1 MKHKILSRN
10 PFNLVFK
17 FHCVRFSSIKKLRLQ
32 RRNILSNLIAL
43 IVFVTHKVKK
53 NNPKI
58 PKRKFE
64 KLLLTKISMNFQTL
78 WCSLKLRG
86 PRDKPGVDFLLI

>member
-1 MKHKILSRN
+1 M
-10 PFNLVFK
+10 
-17 FHCVRFSSIKKLRLQ
+17 
-32 RRNILSNLIAL
+32 
-43 IVFVTHKVKK
+43 VFVTHKVKK

-64 KLLLTKISMNFQTL
+64 KLLLTKISVSFQTL